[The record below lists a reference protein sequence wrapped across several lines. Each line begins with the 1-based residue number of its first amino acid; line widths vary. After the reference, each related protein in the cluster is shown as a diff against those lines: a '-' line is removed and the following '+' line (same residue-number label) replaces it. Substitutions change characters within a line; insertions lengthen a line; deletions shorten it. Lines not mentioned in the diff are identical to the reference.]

1 MSDIPYAAKFGG
13 AGNVDMSLGEYIDEV
28 SGLGR
33 EGLDWTG
40 SKKPKEQIIT
50 NYRIKWHFTWHEQV
64 REHRLVGG
72 SHPWYVFRGHPIPS
86 ESEKPDS
93 LVKYSDLPTP
103 RLLQD
108 AFERMSPPTAR
119 GKEGLSSRDIYVNS
133 QWALGGEGTGA
144 PVCWDD
150 NFCSIHHRQFG

>member
-1 MSDIPYAAKFGG
+1 M
-13 AGNVDMSLGEYIDEV
+13 
-28 SGLGR
+28 
-33 EGLDWTG
+33 
-40 SKKPKEQIIT
+40 
-50 NYRIKWHFTWHEQV
+50 
-64 REHRLVGG
+64 
-72 SHPWYVFRGHPIPS
+72 FRGHPIPS
-86 ESEKPDS
+86 ESEKPES

-144 PVCWDD
+144 PVRRDD
-150 NFCSIHHRQFG
+150 GLCPANSFDDTYQTILYMPFYLNIKSGPLSQYRLECTRVRGKKMDPVSTTFYDHEQQADLGLLRD